1 MKMLLSESNSIK
13 EMYLR
18 NISSILEKNKINMSL
33 LKEPF
38 ECKLTSLTNLNLCNI
53 IYKNRE

>member
-1 MKMLLSESNSIK
+1 MLLSESNSIK

-33 LKEPF
+33 LTEPF
-38 ECKLTSLTNLNLCNI
+38 ECKLNSLTNLNLCYI
-53 IYKNRE
+53 IY